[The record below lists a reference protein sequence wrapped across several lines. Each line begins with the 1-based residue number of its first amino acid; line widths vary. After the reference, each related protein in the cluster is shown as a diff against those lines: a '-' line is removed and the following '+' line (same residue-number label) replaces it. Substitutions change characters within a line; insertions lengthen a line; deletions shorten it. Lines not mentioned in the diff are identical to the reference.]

1 MNLNTNI
8 LALRHVRQAR
18 VESKSPNS
26 VEALCLEAFHT
37 ASKIICKGRR
47 EREESFLFVFQ
58 KAHHLE
64 AEEVLCV
71 VYKTHTQHITY
82 YY

>member
-26 VEALCLEAFHT
+26 VKALCLEAFHT
-37 ASKIICKGRR
+37 ASKIICKGER
-47 EREESFLFVFQ
+47 ERGEELSFCFS
-58 KAHHLE
+58 KSPSS
-64 AEEVLCV
+64 
-71 VYKTHTQHITY
+71 
-82 YY
+82 